1 MMTITVRLFA
11 AMADAAGAREL
22 TIELPEGATGR
33 DLLSLLSQRYP
44 KVAALAPSLR
54 LAVNQEYVP
63 WESPLRPD
71 DEIAIIP
78 PVSGGGGAT
87 DEAEPFVEVTTEP
100 LSADHYQQR
109 VVAPTCGAV
118 ALFVGVVREFTGEKR
133 TLSLKYEAY
142 GEMAEREMTKIARE
156 IQERWPGARVA
167 IGHRIGELGIGE
179 ASVIVAVATPHRAA
193 AFEAARFG
201 IDTIKERVPIWKKE
215 VWDDGETWV
224 GIHA

>member
-1 MMTITVRLFA
+1 MKITVRLFA
-11 AMADAAGAREL
+11 ALADAAGAREL
-22 TIELPEGATGR
+22 ELELSAGATGR
-33 DLLSLLSQRYP
+33 DLLNLLSARYP

-63 WESPLRPD
+63 WDNPLASD
-71 DEIAIIP
+71 DEIALIP
-78 PVSGGGGAT
+78 PVSGGSGGTADAT
-87 DEAEPFVEVTTEP
+87 EPFVEVTTEP
-100 LSADHYQQR
+100 LSADEYQRR

-133 TLSLKYEAY
+133 TVSLRYEAY
-142 GEMAEREMTKIARE
+142 REMARREMAKIARE

-167 IGHRIGELGIGE
+167 IGHRVGELGIGE
-179 ASVIVAVATPHRAA
+179 ASVIVAVATPHRAE
-193 AFEAARFG
+193 AFEAARYG

-215 VWDDGETWV
+215 IWDDGESWV

>member
-78 PVSGGGGAT
+78 PVSGGVT